1 MKKIILSAM
10 AICACSFANAQD
22 QKKEVTSGQTSE
34 GKWLIEANTGFGGGT
49 SAHAANT
56 GFGFT
61 SDDGVTNWSVGGEA
75 GYFVVKDLA
84 IKAGLG
90 YSSFS
95 DGDDAAFSYK
105 IGAKYY
111 INSMIPIQLDL
122 TGASLKDKPENPL
135 WFGVQGGYAIFLG
148 DNVSIEPGLR
158 YNFSLNDNFNDK
170 GIFELRVGFA
180 LHF

>member
-1 MKKIILSAM
+1 MKKIILTAAAVF
-10 AICACSFANAQD
+10 AISIANAQD
-22 QKKEVTSGQTSE
+22 QKKEATSGQTSE

-56 GFGFT
+56 GIGFT
-61 SDDGVTNWSVGGEA
+61 SDDGVADWSVGGEA

-90 YSSFS
+90 YSSFN
-95 DGDDAAFSYK
+95 DGDEAAFSYK

-111 INSMIPIQLDL
+111 VNSMIPIQLDL
-122 TGASLKDKPENPL
+122 TGASLKDADENPL

-148 DNVSIEPGLR
+148 DSVSIEPGLR
-158 YNFSLNDNFNDK
+158 YNFSLNDKVNDK
-170 GIFELRVGFA
+170 GIFELRLGFA

>member
-1 MKKIILSAM
+1 MKKIILSVA
-10 AICACSFANAQD
+10 AILAFGFANAQD
-22 QKKEVTSGQTSE
+22 QKKEVASGQTSE

-49 SAHAANT
+49 FAHTANT
-56 GFGFT
+56 GIGFT
-61 SDDGVTNWSVGGEA
+61 SDDGVANWSVGGEA
-75 GYFVVKDLA
+75 GYFVVDDFA

-90 YSSFS
+90 YSSYS
-95 DGDDAAFSYK
+95 DGDEAAFSYK

-122 TGASLKDKPENPL
+122 TGASWKDVDENPL
-135 WFGVQGGYAIFLG
+135 WVGLQGGYAVFLG

-170 GIFELRVGFA
+170 GVFEVRVGFA

>member
-1 MKKIILSAM
+1 MKKIILSVA
-10 AICACSFANAQD
+10 AILAFGFANAQD
-22 QKKEVTSGQTSE
+22 QKKEVASGQTSE

-49 SAHAANT
+49 FAHTANT
-56 GFGFT
+56 GIGFT
-61 SDDGVTNWSVGGEA
+61 SDDGVANWSVGGEA
-75 GYFVVKDLA
+75 GYFVVDDFA

-90 YSSFS
+90 YSSYS
-95 DGDDAAFSYK
+95 DGDEAAFSYK

-122 TGASLKDKPENPL
+122 TGASWKDVDENPL
-135 WFGVQGGYAIFLG
+135 WVGLQGGYAVFLG

-158 YNFSLNDNFNDK
+158 YDFSLNDNFNDK
-170 GIFELRVGFA
+170 GVFEVRVGFA

>member
-1 MKKIILSAM
+1 M
-10 AICACSFANAQD
+10 
-22 QKKEVTSGQTSE
+22 GQ
-34 GKWLIEANTGFGGGT
+34 I
-49 SAHAANT
+49 
-56 GFGFT
+56 
-61 SDDGVTNWSVGGEA
+61 GGERYRERGNDVINMHKIPRRA
-75 GYFVVKDLA
+75 PVFINVDSQALTRPVEK
-84 IKAGLG
+84 
-90 YSSFS
+90 

-135 WFGVQGGYAIFLG
+135 WLGVQGGYAIFVG

-158 YNFSLNDNFNDK
+158 YDFSLNDNFNDK
-170 GIFELRVGFA
+170 GIFELRLGFA

>member
-1 MKKIILSAM
+1 MKKIILSVA
-10 AICACSFANAQD
+10 AILAFGFANAQD

-49 SAHAANT
+49 FAHTANT
-56 GFGFT
+56 GIGFT
-61 SDDGVTNWSVGGEA
+61 SDDGVANWSVGGEA
-75 GYFVVKDLA
+75 GYFVVDDFA

-90 YSSFS
+90 YSSYS
-95 DGDDAAFSYK
+95 DGDEAAFSYK

-111 INSMIPIQLDL
+111 INSIVPIQLDL
-122 TGASLKDKPENPL
+122 TGASWKDAPENPL
-135 WFGVQGGYAIFLG
+135 WVGLQGGYAVFLG

-170 GIFELRVGFA
+170 GVFEVRVGFA

>member
-1 MKKIILSAM
+1 MKKIILTAAAVF
-10 AICACSFANAQD
+10 AISIANAQD
-22 QKKEVTSGQTSE
+22 QKKEATSGQTSE

-56 GFGFT
+56 GIGFT
-61 SDDGVTNWSVGGEA
+61 SDDGVADWSVGGEA

-90 YSSFS
+90 YSSLD
-95 DGDDAAFSYK
+95 DGDEAAFSYK

-111 INSMIPIQLDL
+111 VNSMIPIQLDL
-122 TGASLKDKPENPL
+122 TGASLKDADENPL

-148 DNVSIEPGLR
+148 DSVSIEPGLR
-158 YNFSLNDNFNDK
+158 YNFSLNDKVNDK
-170 GIFELRVGFA
+170 GIFELRLGFA

>member
-1 MKKIILSAM
+1 MKKIILSVA
-10 AICACSFANAQD
+10 AILAFGFANAQD
-22 QKKEVTSGQTSE
+22 QKKEGASGQTSE

-49 SAHAANT
+49 FAHTANT
-56 GFGFT
+56 GIGFT
-61 SDDGVTNWSVGGEA
+61 SDDGVTNWSVGCEA

-111 INSMIPIQLDL
+111 INSLIPIQLDL
-122 TGASLKDKPENPL
+122 TGASWKDVDENPL

-170 GIFELRVGFA
+170 GVFEVRVGFA

>member
-1 MKKIILSAM
+1 MKKIILSVA
-10 AICACSFANAQD
+10 ALFAFSFANAQD
-22 QKKEVTSGQTSE
+22 QTKEVANGQTSE

-49 SAHAANT
+49 YAQVANT
-56 GFGFT
+56 GFGFS
-61 SDDGVTNWSVGGEA
+61 SDDGVTDWSIGGEA
-75 GYFVVKDLA
+75 GYFVVKDFA

-95 DGDDAAFSYK
+95 DGDATAFSYK

-111 INSMIPIQLDL
+111 VSSVIPIQLDL
-122 TGASLKDKPENPL
+122 TGASWKDVDENPL
-135 WFGVQGGYAIFLG
+135 WFGIQGGYAIFLN

-170 GIFELRVGFA
+170 GVFEVRVGFA
-180 LHF
+180 LHL

>member
-1 MKKIILSAM
+1 MKKIILTAAAVF
-10 AICACSFANAQD
+10 AISIANAQD

-56 GFGFT
+56 GIGFT
-61 SDDGVTNWSVGGEA
+61 SDDGVADWSVGGEA

-90 YSSFS
+90 YSSLD
-95 DGDDAAFSYK
+95 DGDEAAFSYK

-111 INSMIPIQLDL
+111 VNSMIPIQLDL
-122 TGASLKDKPENPL
+122 TGASLKDATENPL

-148 DNVSIEPGLR
+148 DTISIEPGLR

-170 GIFELRVGFA
+170 GIFELRLGFA